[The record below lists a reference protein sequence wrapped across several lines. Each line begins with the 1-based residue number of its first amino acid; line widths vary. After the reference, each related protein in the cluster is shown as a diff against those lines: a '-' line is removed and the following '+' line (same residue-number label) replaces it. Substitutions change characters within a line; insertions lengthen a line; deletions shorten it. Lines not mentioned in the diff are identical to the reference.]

1 VFGRHQ
7 GTRASA
13 GGGAVGILMQ
23 HLLIAYELLVI
34 MIGLAALSIALS
46 WVLRTGEADVRNF
59 CILYALFTIVMVI
72 EVLRKYLSLNV
83 AGYSAWNWH
92 FLTRVYMVFN
102 RAVILAAIYFLL
114 AAYRIKARK
123 PLMLGAALT
132 MVIATGMLFTPVGA
146 VLDTDNQVIRLGAGY
161 GIAEAWYV
169 SAFTFVMVLGW
180 GWLHRVWKADR
191 RMFFI
196 GLMIFATI
204 GYMETVRTFLQ
215 YVHAP
220 ELTMAA
226 QSGFLYSS
234 IPYGLYGIFVT
245 VYFLGF
251 FTPASIEV
259 DQLFEAFLSRHGIT
273 GRERDIILKV
283 AEGKSNSAI
292 ATELYVS
299 TATVKTHLHNIY
311 AKIGVDSRYDLLA
324 RLRAGQ

>member
-1 VFGRHQ
+1 
-7 GTRASA
+7 
-13 GGGAVGILMQ
+13 MQ

-34 MIGLAALSIALS
+34 MIGLAALSISLS

-59 CILYALFTIVMVI
+59 CVLYALFTGVMVI

-83 AGYSAWNWH
+83 TGYSAWNWH
-92 FLTRVYMVFN
+92 FLTRLYMVFN

-114 AAYRIKARK
+114 TAYRIQARK
-123 PLMLGAALT
+123 PLMLASALT
-132 MVIATGMLFTPVGA
+132 MVIATAMLFTPIGV
-146 VLDTDNQVIRLGAGY
+146 VLDTDNQVIHLGPGY
-161 GIAEAWYV
+161 GIAEAWYI

-180 GWLHRVWKADR
+180 GWLRRVWKAGR

-196 GLMIFATI
+196 GLMIFATV
-204 GYMETVRTFLQ
+204 GYMESIRSFLQ
-215 YVHAP
+215 YTHAP
-220 ELTMAA
+220 QLTMAA

-234 IPYGLYGIFVT
+234 IPYGLYGMFVV

-273 GRERDIILKV
+273 GREREIILKV
-283 AEGKSNSAI
+283 AEGKSNSDI
-292 ATELYVS
+292 AGELYLS

-311 AKIGVDSRYDLLA
+311 AKIGVSSRYDLLA
-324 RLRAGQ
+324 RLRSGQ